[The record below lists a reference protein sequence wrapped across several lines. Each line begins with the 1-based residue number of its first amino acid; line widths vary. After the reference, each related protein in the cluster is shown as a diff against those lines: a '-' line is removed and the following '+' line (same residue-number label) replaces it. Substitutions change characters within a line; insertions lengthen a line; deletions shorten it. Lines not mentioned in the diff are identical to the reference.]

1 MNAIINLLKPA
12 GMSSHDAV
20 YLLRKLTGFKH
31 IGHTGTLDP
40 MAAGVLP
47 LCLNSA
53 ARINEYL
60 DMDRKTYR
68 CEMILG
74 LTTETMDIWGEVV
87 EDRRDQ
93 AKGITEEAILKAM
106 EPINGLIL
114 QTPPKYSAVRI
125 DGRRLY
131 DYARSGHEV
140 EIPKRPVVIYSL
152 DLVNYDSEKGRVMF
166 DVVCSKG
173 TYIRSI
179 CHDVGQA
186 LGVGATMSFLVRS
199 ATGAFTLENAVTPE
213 QLQEDW
219 TKYVMPADLPL
230 PHFGR
235 LDLRKGRG
243 AWFSN
248 GGWLMASDLV
258 NREDS
263 RVLEELKKDFHAEGG
278 SMPAVEDVM
287 KHIDVDEKLLN
298 TYRVYEDG
306 LFLGTALWKEDQKKF
321 IADKVFRH
329 EGF

>member
-47 LCLNSA
+47 LCLNSS

-87 EDRRDQ
+87 DDQRDQ
-93 AKGITEEAILKAM
+93 ARGITEEEILKAM
-106 EPINGLIL
+106 EPIHGMIL

-131 DYARSGHEV
+131 DYARSGDEV
-140 EIPKRPVVIYSL
+140 KIPKRPVVIYSL
-152 DLVNYDSEKGRVMF
+152 DLVHYDPEKGRVMF

-179 CHDVGQA
+179 CHDVGQT
-186 LGVGATMSFLVRS
+186 LGVGATMSFLVRT
-199 ATGAFTLENAVTPE
+199 ATGAFTLENAATPE

-230 PHFGR
+230 PHLGR

-248 GGWLMASDLV
+248 GGWLMNSDLV
-258 NREDS
+258 NREEPGVKITD
-263 RVLEELKKDFHAEGG
+263 EA
-278 SMPAVEDVM
+278 VM
-287 KHIDVDEKLLN
+287 KHIGVDEKLLN
-298 TYRVYEDG
+298 SYRVYEDG
-306 LFLGTALWKEDQKKF
+306 LFLGTALWKEDQKRY

>member
-87 EDRRDQ
+87 EDQRDQ
-93 AKGITEEAILKAM
+93 AKGITEGEIRKAM
-106 EPINGLIL
+106 EPIHGMIL

-131 DYARSGHEV
+131 DYARSGDEV
-140 EIPKRPVVIYSL
+140 KIPKRPVVIYSM
-152 DLVNYDSEKGRVMF
+152 DLVNYDPEQGRVMF

-179 CHDVGQA
+179 CHDVGQT
-186 LGVGATMSFLVRS
+186 LGVGATMSFLVRT
-199 ATGAFTLENAVTPE
+199 ATGAFTLENAATPE

-230 PHFGR
+230 PHLGR

-248 GGWLMASDLV
+248 GGWLMGSDLV
-258 NREDS
+258 NREEPGVKITD
-263 RVLEELKKDFHAEGG
+263 EA
-278 SMPAVEDVM
+278 VM
-287 KHIDVDEKLLN
+287 KHIGVDEKLLN
-298 TYRVYEDG
+298 SYRVYEDG
-306 LFLGTALWKEDQKKF
+306 LFLGTALWKEDQKRY

>member
-87 EDRRDQ
+87 DDQRDQ
-93 AKGITEEAILKAM
+93 ARGITEEEILKAM
-106 EPINGLIL
+106 EPIHGMIL

-131 DYARSGHEV
+131 DYARSGDEV
-140 EIPKRPVVIYSL
+140 KIPKRPVVIYSL
-152 DLVNYDSEKGRVMF
+152 DLVHYDPEKGRVMF

-179 CHDVGQA
+179 CHDVGQT
-186 LGVGATMSFLVRS
+186 LGVGATMSFLVRT
-199 ATGAFTLENAVTPE
+199 ATGAFTLENAATPE

-219 TKYVMPADLPL
+219 KKYVMPADLPL
-230 PHFGR
+230 PHLGR

-248 GGWLMASDLV
+248 GGWLMNSDLV
-258 NREDS
+258 NREEPGVKITD
-263 RVLEELKKDFHAEGG
+263 EA
-278 SMPAVEDVM
+278 VM
-287 KHIDVDEKLLN
+287 KHIGVDEKLLN
-298 TYRVYEDG
+298 SYRVYEDG
-306 LFLGTALWKEDQKKF
+306 LFLGTALWKEDQKRY

>member
-87 EDRRDQ
+87 DDQRDQ
-93 AKGITEEAILKAM
+93 ARGITEEEILKAM
-106 EPINGLIL
+106 EPIHGMIL

-131 DYARSGHEV
+131 DYARSGDEV
-140 EIPKRPVVIYSL
+140 KIPKRPVVIYSL
-152 DLVNYDSEKGRVMF
+152 DLVHYDPEKGRVMF

-179 CHDVGQA
+179 CHDVGQT
-186 LGVGATMSFLVRS
+186 LGVGATMSFLVRT
-199 ATGAFTLENAVTPE
+199 ATGAFTLENAATPE
-213 QLQEDW
+213 QLQENW

-230 PHFGR
+230 PHLGR

-248 GGWLMASDLV
+248 GGWLMNSDLV
-258 NREDS
+258 NREEPGVKITD
-263 RVLEELKKDFHAEGG
+263 EE
-278 SMPAVEDVM
+278 VM
-287 KHIDVDEKLLN
+287 KHIGVDEKLLN
-298 TYRVYEDG
+298 SYRVYEDG
-306 LFLGTALWKEDQKKF
+306 LFLGTALWKEDQKRY

>member
-87 EDRRDQ
+87 DDQRDQ
-93 AKGITEEAILKAM
+93 ARGITEEEILKAM
-106 EPINGLIL
+106 EPIHGMIL

-131 DYARSGHEV
+131 DYTRSGDEV
-140 EIPKRPVVIYSL
+140 KIPKRPVVIYCL
-152 DLVNYDSEKGRVMF
+152 DLVHYDPEKGRVMF

-179 CHDVGQA
+179 CHDVGQT
-186 LGVGATMSFLVRS
+186 LGVGATMSFLVRT
-199 ATGAFTLENAVTPE
+199 ATGAFTLENAATPE

-230 PHFGR
+230 PHLGR

-248 GGWLMASDLV
+248 GGWLMNSDLV
-258 NREDS
+258 NREEPGVKITD
-263 RVLEELKKDFHAEGG
+263 EA
-278 SMPAVEDVM
+278 VM
-287 KHIDVDEKLLN
+287 KHIGVDEKLLN
-298 TYRVYEDG
+298 SYRVYEDG
-306 LFLGTALWKEDQKKF
+306 LFLGTALWKEDQKRY

>member
-93 AKGITEEAILKAM
+93 IQGITEDDIRKAM

-131 DYARSGHEV
+131 DYARSGDEV
-140 EIPKRPVVIYSL
+140 KIPKRPVVIYSL
-152 DLVNYDSEKGRVMF
+152 DLVSYDPEKGRVMF

-179 CHDVGQA
+179 CHDVGQT

-230 PHFGR
+230 PHLGR
-235 LDLRKGRG
+235 LDLRQGRG

-258 NREDS
+258 NK
-263 RVLEELKKDFHAEGG
+263 EEPGVKITDEA
-278 SMPAVEDVM
+278 VM
-287 KHIDVDEKLLN
+287 KHIGVDEKLLN
-298 TYRVYEDG
+298 SYRVYEDG
-306 LFLGTALWKEDQKKF
+306 VFLGTALWKADQKKY

>member
-20 YLLRKLTGFKH
+20 YLLRKLTGYKH

-74 LTTETMDIWGEVV
+74 LTTETMDIWGDVV
-87 EDRRDQ
+87 EDRRDRVG
-93 AKGITEEAILKAM
+93 GITEEDVRRAM
-106 EPINGLIL
+106 EPIHGLIM

-131 DYARSGHEV
+131 DYARSGQEV
-140 EIPKRPVVIYSL
+140 KIPKRPVVIYSL
-152 DLVNYDSEKGRVMF
+152 DLIRFEEATGRVLF

-199 ATGAFTLENAVTPE
+199 ATGAFTLNNAVTPE

-219 TKYVMPADLPL
+219 RKYAMPADYPL
-230 PHFGR
+230 PHLGR
-235 LDLRKGRG
+235 LQLRKGRG
-243 AWFSN
+243 DWFSN
-248 GGWLMASDLV
+248 GGWLKGSDLTD
-258 NREDS
+258 RQDPC
-263 RVLEELKKDFHAEGG
+263 LFEELKKAEDGDDEG
-278 SMPAVEDVM
+278 MTVEAIM
-287 KHIDVDEKLLN
+287 KHIDIDPKLMN
-298 TYRVYEDG
+298 IYRVYEDDV
-306 LFLGTALWKEDQKKF
+306 FLGTALWTPEKKSY
-321 IADKVFRH
+321 IVDKVFRH
-329 EGF
+329 EDF

>member
-87 EDRRDQ
+87 DDQRDQ
-93 AKGITEEAILKAM
+93 ARGITEEEILKAM
-106 EPINGLIL
+106 ESIHGMIL

-131 DYARSGHEV
+131 DYARSGDEV
-140 EIPKRPVVIYSL
+140 KIPKRPVVIYSL
-152 DLVNYDSEKGRVMF
+152 DLVHYDPEKGRVMF

-179 CHDVGQA
+179 CHDVGQT
-186 LGVGATMSFLVRS
+186 LGVGATMSFLVRT
-199 ATGAFTLENAVTPE
+199 ATGAFTLENAATPE

-230 PHFGR
+230 PHLGR

-248 GGWLMASDLV
+248 GGWLMNSDLV
-258 NREDS
+258 NREEPGVKITD
-263 RVLEELKKDFHAEGG
+263 EA
-278 SMPAVEDVM
+278 VM
-287 KHIDVDEKLLN
+287 KHIGVDEKLLN
-298 TYRVYEDG
+298 SYRVYEDG
-306 LFLGTALWKEDQKKF
+306 LFLGTALWKEDQKRY

>member
-1 MNAIINLLKPA
+1 
-12 GMSSHDAV
+12 
-20 YLLRKLTGFKH
+20 
-31 IGHTGTLDP
+31 
-40 MAAGVLP
+40 
-47 LCLNSA
+47 

-87 EDRRDQ
+87 DDQRDQ
-93 AKGITEEAILKAM
+93 ARGITEEEILKAM
-106 EPINGLIL
+106 ESIHGMIL

-131 DYARSGHEV
+131 DYARSGDEV
-140 EIPKRPVVIYSL
+140 KIPKRPVVIYSL
-152 DLVNYDSEKGRVMF
+152 DLVHYDPEKGRVMF

-179 CHDVGQA
+179 CHDVGQT
-186 LGVGATMSFLVRS
+186 LGVGATMSFLVRT
-199 ATGAFTLENAVTPE
+199 ATGAFTLENAATPE

-219 TKYVMPADLPL
+219 KKYVMPADLPL
-230 PHFGR
+230 PHLGR

-248 GGWLMASDLV
+248 GGWLMNSDLV
-258 NREDS
+258 NREEPGVKITD
-263 RVLEELKKDFHAEGG
+263 EA
-278 SMPAVEDVM
+278 VM
-287 KHIDVDEKLLN
+287 KHIGVDEKLLN
-298 TYRVYEDG
+298 SYRVYEDG
-306 LFLGTALWKEDQKKF
+306 LFLGTALWKEDQKRY

>member
-87 EDRRDQ
+87 EDQRDQ
-93 AKGITEEAILKAM
+93 AKGITEGEIRKAM
-106 EPINGLIL
+106 EPIHGMIL

-131 DYARSGHEV
+131 DYARSGDEV
-140 EIPKRPVVIYSL
+140 KIPKRPVVIYSM
-152 DLVNYDSEKGRVMF
+152 DLVNYDPEKGRVMF

-179 CHDVGQA
+179 CHDVGQT
-186 LGVGATMSFLVRS
+186 LGVGATMSFLVRT
-199 ATGAFTLENAVTPE
+199 ATGAFTLENAATPE

-230 PHFGR
+230 PHLGR

-248 GGWLMASDLV
+248 GGWLMGSDLV
-258 NREDS
+258 NREEPGVKITD
-263 RVLEELKKDFHAEGG
+263 EA
-278 SMPAVEDVM
+278 VM
-287 KHIDVDEKLLN
+287 KHIGVDEKLLN
-298 TYRVYEDG
+298 SYRVYEDG
-306 LFLGTALWKEDQKKF
+306 LFLGTALWKEDQKRY